1 MRRRI
6 FVFGSNTRGLHYSGA
21 ALYAK
26 NECGADM
33 GVGEGL
39 TGDSYAL
46 PTCSGPG
53 TPSPRGDVRAACA
66 RFRRFAI
73 DHPELDFL
81 LTAVGCGIAGF
92 CVDEVAEWLGH
103 LPDNVYVQAKL
114 IDGYV
119 VNALEHAHTYI

>member
-1 MRRRI
+1 MRRKI

-21 ALYAK
+21 ALYA
-26 NECGADM
+26 NQAYGADM

-46 PTCSGPG
+46 PTCSGPQ
-53 TPSPRGDVRAACA
+53 TPSPRGDVRAACE

-73 DHPELDFL
+73 DHPEHDFL

-92 CVDEVAEWLGH
+92 DVVEVAEWLGVM
-103 LPDNVYVQAKL
+103 PDNVYVQAKL
-114 IDGYV
+114 VDGYV
-119 VNALEHAHTYI
+119 HNELYKSHTFA

>member
-21 ALYAK
+21 AAYAQE
-26 NECGADM
+26 ECGADM
-33 GVGEGL
+33 GIGEGL

-46 PTCSGPG
+46 PTCSGPQ
-53 TPSPRGDVRAACA
+53 TASPRGDVRAACR
-66 RFRRFAI
+66 RFRAFAV

-92 CVDEVAEWLGH
+92 RVEEVAEWLDD
-103 LPDNVYVQAKL
+103 LPDNVYVQFKL
-114 IDGYV
+114 VEGYV
-119 VNALEHAHTYI
+119 EHALEHAHTYI